1 MIIALATNA
10 LAVEP
15 RPMIMLPFVAMLLC
29 IALLPFIL
37 KRTAPNFMVK
47 AIALEQKVHAP
58 SFFEYILKFA
68 LPFLVPV
75 LVTYLFF

>member
-1 MIIALATNA
+1 MVIIALATN
-10 LAVEP
+10 AVEP

-29 IALLPFIL
+29 IAVLRFIL
-37 KRTAPNFMVK
+37 KRNGPNFMVK
-47 AIALEQKVHAP
+47 AIALEQKMPAP
-58 SFFEYILKFA
+58 GFFQYILKFA